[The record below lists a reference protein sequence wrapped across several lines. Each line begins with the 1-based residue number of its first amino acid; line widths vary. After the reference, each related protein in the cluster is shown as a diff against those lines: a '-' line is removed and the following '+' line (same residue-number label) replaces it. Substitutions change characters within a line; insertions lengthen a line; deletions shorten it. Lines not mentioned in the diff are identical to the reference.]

1 MGLAHVATADQTDT
15 DLRHGTPFLADACCN
30 RLQNSYPDRTFGAI
44 AIDPH
49 SNDGAFQRGDIMTAG
64 RETIRL
70 TVAQAI
76 VRYLM
81 SQFIEIDGV
90 ETRICGGGFGIFGH
104 GNVPCLGEAL
114 FPVHELPLYR
124 GQNEQSMGFA
134 AAAYSKYHLRKRF
147 MFCTA
152 SAGPGTANLLTA
164 SALAHAN
171 RLPMLMLCGD
181 TFLTRLP
188 DPVLQQLEHFGNPT
202 LGLND
207 AFKAVTRFWD
217 RITHPA
223 QIIQSLPAALNTM
236 LDPADCGPAFLALPQ
251 DLQGWAYDYPAA
263 FFERRVHRIRRQA
276 PDAAEIADAAKLLSG
291 AKRPMIIAG
300 GGVQYSGAVAE
311 LTTFAD
317 AHAIPV
323 VETIA
328 GRANM
333 VAEHALNIGPVGVTG
348 SDSANVIAAKADVI
362 LAVGTRLQDF
372 TTGSWT
378 AFAKDAKII
387 AMNVGRHDATK
398 HLSQPVVGDAKLGLV
413 ALGQALEDYVAPT
426 GWTDH
431 ARAER
436 VKWDSYVATN
446 VAHGNGPNSYTQA
459 IGVVNELCDARDR
472 IVTAAG
478 GLPAEVTANWRT
490 RDIGTVDVEFGF
502 SCMGYEIAGGWGARI
517 AQSEL
522 ESTADTVVFVGDG
535 SYLLMNSDIYSSVL
549 TQKKLIVLV
558 LDNGGFAV
566 INKLQN
572 NTGNESFNNLIKDC
586 PTVPEPFA
594 VDFEG
599 HARSMGADAVTVANP
614 AELGEA
620 FKRAK
625 AADKTTVIV
634 MQVDPYDGWTTEGHT
649 WWEVGTA
656 EVSESATVREKHAEW
671 ESERVKQR
679 QGI

>member
-1 MGLAHVATADQTDT
+1 
-15 DLRHGTPFLADACCN
+15 
-30 RLQNSYPDRTFGAI
+30 
-44 AIDPH
+44 
-49 SNDGAFQRGDIMTAG
+49 MTAPTP
-64 RETIRL
+64 TIRL

-81 SQFIEIDGV
+81 NQFIEIDGV

-114 FPVHELPLYR
+114 YPVQDELPLYR

-134 AAAYSKYHLRKRF
+134 AAAYAKYHLRRRF

-181 TFLTRLP
+181 TFITRLP

-202 LGLND
+202 LGVND

-223 QIIQSLPAALNTM
+223 QIIQSLPAALATM
-236 LDPADCGPAFLALPQ
+236 LDPADCGPAFLGLPQ
-251 DLQGWAYDYPAA
+251 DVQGWTYDYPEA
-263 FFERRVHRIRRQA
+263 FFARRVHRIRSQA
-276 PDAAEIADAAKLLSG
+276 PDAAEIADAAAALMH
-291 AKRPMIIAG
+291 AKRPVIIAG
-300 GGVQYSGAVAE
+300 GGVQYAGAVAE
-311 LTTFAD
+311 LTAFAE
-317 AHAIPV
+317 AHNIPV

-328 GRANM
+328 GRANLLDD
-333 VAEHALNIGPVGVTG
+333 HGLNIGPLGVTG
-348 SDSANVIAAKADVI
+348 SDSANTIAEEADVI

-378 AFAKDAKII
+378 AFAKDARLIGL
-387 AMNVGRHDATK
+387 NVGRHDAAK
-398 HLSQPVVGDAKLGLV
+398 HLSLPVVGDAKLSLP
-413 ALGQALEDYVAPT
+413 ALGSAMGSYTAPADWTDKAKSERAKWTAYVA
-426 GWTDH
+426 D
-431 ARAER
+431 
-436 VKWDSYVATN
+436 N
-446 VAHGNGPNSYTQA
+446 VAPGNRPNSYAQA
-459 IGVVNELCDARDR
+459 IGVVNALCDKRDR
-472 IVTAAG
+472 VVAAAG

-490 RDIGTVDVEFGF
+490 LDVGTVDVEFGF
-502 SCMGYEIAGGWGARI
+502 SCMGYEVAGGWGARI
-517 AQSEL
+517 AQSEG
-522 ESTADTVVFVGDG
+522 ESTADTIVFCGDG

-549 TQKKLIVLV
+549 TQKKMIILV

-572 NTGNESFNNLIKDC
+572 NTGNESFNNLIADC
-586 PTVPEPFA
+586 PTVPEPFT
-594 VDFEG
+594 VDFDA
-599 HARSMGADAVTVANP
+599 HARSMGAATETVSNP
-614 AELGEA
+614 AELAEA

-625 AADKTTVIV
+625 AADKTYVIV
-634 MQVDPYDGWTTEGHT
+634 MKVDPYEGWTTGGHA

-656 EVSESATVREKHAEW
+656 QVSDNPNVREKHAEW
-671 ESERVKQR
+671 EAERIKQR
-679 QGI
+679 QGV